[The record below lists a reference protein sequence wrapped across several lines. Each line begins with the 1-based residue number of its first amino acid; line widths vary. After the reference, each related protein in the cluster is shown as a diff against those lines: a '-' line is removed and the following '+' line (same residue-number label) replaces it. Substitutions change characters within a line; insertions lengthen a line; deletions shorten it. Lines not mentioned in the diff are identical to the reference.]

1 MTQITIAVV
10 VSVFVTMLLTSL
22 GFLAFWYRRQRKE
35 KRATNSMPSLKRT
48 TVDMSDDGTVTVWG
62 DEYYQRRA
70 DIKAPKL
77 ASLHVREGESPTLID
92 SVADVLSAG
101 EKEQKRPDWPLGLDS
116 PLHQPHAKT
125 TQEQTTADS
134 LSLFPKINEV
144 KPNANASSKP
154 S

>member
-1 MTQITIAVV
+1 MMQITIAVV
-10 VSVFVTMLLTSL
+10 VSVSVTMLLTSL
-22 GFLAFWYRRQRKE
+22 GFLAFLYRRQRKE
-35 KRATNSMPSLKRT
+35 KRATNSMPSLKRAT
-48 TVDMSDDGTVTVWG
+48 ADMSDDGTVTVWE

-70 DIKAPKL
+70 DTKAPKL
-77 ASLHVREGESPTLID
+77 ASLHVRDGESPLID

-101 EKEQKRPDWPLGLDS
+101 KKEQKRPDWPLGLDS

-134 LSLFPKINEV
+134 LSLFPKINEA
-144 KPNANASSKP
+144 KPNEKASSKP